1 MHRIK
6 KLVKKLSDRLKKP
19 APQHQL
25 VPAATSPRKPVEVLE
40 IPEDDDDGYGG
51 SAYR

>member
-6 KLVKKLSDRLKKP
+6 KIMKKLSERLKKP
-19 APQHQL
+19 QPQ
-25 VPAATSPRKPVEVLE
+25 PAATGPRKPVEVLE